1 MVATAERA
9 LPATNIS
16 APTPS
21 IAWSPLRLPPSA
33 QHGILLVRADEVR
46 RWSCP
51 RETSPGLLIEPDA
64 HLIPALSAPTQA
76 WSGQQAVQRFAAA
89 GPSSPRHRPTP
100 QSPERYRP
108 AHCRSTLSQHP
119 SYVPQP
125 APPGR
130 RLRT

>member
-46 RWSCP
+46 RWSCL
-51 RETSPGLLIEPDA
+51 RETLLGLLIERDA
-64 HLIPALSAPTQA
+64 HRIPAPGEPTQA
-76 WSGQQAVQRFAAA
+76 PSGRQADQRSAAA
-89 GPSSPRHRPTP
+89 GPSSPPHRPTP
-100 QSPERYRP
+100 Q
-108 AHCRSTLSQHP
+108 
-119 SYVPQP
+119 
-125 APPGR
+125 
-130 RLRT
+130 